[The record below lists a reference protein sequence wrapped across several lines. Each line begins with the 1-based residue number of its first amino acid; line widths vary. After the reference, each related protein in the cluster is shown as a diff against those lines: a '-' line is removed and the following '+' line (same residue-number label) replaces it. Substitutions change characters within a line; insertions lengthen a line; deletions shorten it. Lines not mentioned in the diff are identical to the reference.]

1 MVDINNMTDGQRV
14 IEQYSDTHN
23 LEMRQS
29 LHEKYSV
36 NKIGFQNWMFGQY
49 RFAPKIR
56 ILELGSGRGEMWK
69 KIFDDKKLQDLE
81 MDITLSD
88 FTEGMTS
95 HLRDLYKDKKI
106 SVKQIDIVDI
116 PYEAETFDIVI
127 ANAMLYHVRN
137 IDKAV
142 SEVKRV
148 MKTDGIFYT
157 STFGLNGMMQFLYH
171 AFDQLEIPYSNGINI
186 SFTLQNGAEI
196 LGRQFEQVELRNYED
211 ALEIARIEDYLDYIY
226 SMASLDG
233 LERKY
238 YAVLKSYFESKKAD
252 GYLHV
257 PKEYG
262 MFVAVK

>member
-1 MVDINNMTDGQRV
+1 MEAAEVRCGKK
-14 IEQYSDTHN
+14 
-23 LEMRQS
+23 S
-29 LHEKYSV
+29 LMIKSCW
-36 NKIGFQNWMFGQY
+36 IW
-49 RFAPKIR
+49 R
-56 ILELGSGRGEMWK
+56 W
-69 KIFDDKKLQDLE
+69 
-81 MDITLSD
+81 
-88 FTEGMTS
+88 
-95 HLRDLYKDKKI
+95 
-106 SVKQIDIVDI
+106 IV
-116 PYEAETFDIVI
+116 
-127 ANAMLYHVRN
+127 
-137 IDKAV
+137 
-142 SEVKRV
+142 
-148 MKTDGIFYT
+148 
-157 STFGLNGMMQFLYH
+157 
-171 AFDQLEIPYSNGINI
+171 